1 MRIQSISGV
10 SNNMKRQPNNDFNN
24 QKKKKDSQKE
34 DRNEQLRKEFNNR
47 NIGSNQTIIDNYT
60 KLIIEA
66 QRSFDKKAQRKQLND
81 S

>member
-47 NIGSNQTIIDNYT
+47 NIGKKSNHY
-60 KLIIEA
+60 
-66 QRSFDKKAQRKQLND
+66 
-81 S
+81 

>member
-47 NIGSNQTIIDNYT
+47 NIGNNQTIIDNYT

-66 QRSFDKKAQRKQLND
+66 QRSFDKKA
-81 S
+81 

>member
-24 QKKKKDSQKE
+24 QKKKKDNQKE

-47 NIGSNQTIIDNYT
+47 NIGKNQTIIDNYT

-66 QRSFDKKAQRKQLND
+66 QRSVDKKA
-81 S
+81 

>member
-1 MRIQSISGV
+1 
-10 SNNMKRQPNNDFNN
+10 MKRQPNNDFNN

-47 NIGSNQTIIDNYT
+47 NIGNNQTIIDNYT

-81 S
+81 N